1 MDSGGL
7 IAVASAG
14 QNQKALWLRDES
26 AGPQK
31 KLNGWVISSFPV
43 LFNELEKQF
52 TRFNVEAGKN
62 VFETLPPSTLYT

>member
-43 LFNELEKQF
+43 PFSTLEKKLTVSIFFFLNEWWSVRPMSQ
-52 TRFNVEAGKN
+52 TGR
-62 VFETLPPSTLYT
+62 